1 MSAKSSAAC
10 ALCRRWPV
18 LLPVVLAILS
28 SLCGCSGS
36 HAARASS
43 PQDEQT
49 VTTVGVTSVVRK
61 PIMRQLTVSS
71 ELVPFQEIDV
81 YAKESGYVK
90 QLLVDYG
97 TRVQQG
103 QLMAVLEI
111 PELEMQLRQ
120 DTAAIQTA
128 TDQVAHAEHEVGRLE
143 AQRHV
148 TQLQYDR
155 LAGVA
160 KTRPGLVAQ
169 QEIDDAQGKDLA
181 LEAQVEASKSAL
193 ATAQS
198 QLDQAKAKEQQ
209 DQVLFDYARIT
220 APFAGIVTQRY
231 ANLGTLVQAGT
242 SSSTQ
247 AMPLVRLSQDNL
259 FRLVIPVPE
268 SYVKYIRIGDPVDLR
283 VSSLNQVVLGRVARF
298 SVDVTEDTRTMHTEV
313 DVPNP
318 SHTLMPGLYAEATL
332 TLERKTS
339 ALVAPLQ
346 AVNQAGDQATVFLV
360 DPDNTLQEREI
371 TLGLQTA
378 TDAEILSGL
387 NEGDRLVVSD
397 RSALKAGLHVK
408 PQEVEVLQ
416 YQTGNSQ

>member
-1 MSAKSSAAC
+1 MDVDRCLSDRSAAWLVIL
-10 ALCRRWPV
+10 ALVACFS
-18 LLPVVLAILS
+18 A
-28 SLCGCSGS
+28 CSNPG
-36 HAARASS
+36 ATRASRAH
-43 PQDEQT
+43 EEA

-61 PIMRQLTVSS
+61 PILRQLTVSS

-81 YAKESGYVK
+81 YAKESGFVK

-103 QLMAVLEI
+103 QLIAVLEI

-120 DTAAIQTA
+120 DAAAIQGA
-128 TDQVAHAEHEVGRLE
+128 TDQVAHAEHEVNRLE

-181 LEAQVEASKSAL
+181 LEAQVEAGKSAL

-198 QLDQAKAKEQQ
+198 QLDLAGAKKQH
-209 DQVLFDYARIT
+209 DQVLLDYARIT
-220 APFAGIVTQRY
+220 APFAGIVTQRF

-247 AMPLVRLSQDNL
+247 ALPIVRLSEDDK

-268 SYVKYIRIGDPVDLR
+268 SYVKYIRIGDPVDVR
-283 VSSLNQVVLGRVARF
+283 VPSLDKVVPGKVARF
-298 SVDVTEDTRTMHTEV
+298 SVDVAADTRTMHTEV
-313 DVPNP
+313 DVLNP
-318 SHTLMPGLYAEATL
+318 SHALMPGLYAEATL
-332 TLERKTS
+332 TLERKNS
-339 ALVAPLQ
+339 ALVVPLQ
-346 AVNQAGDQATVFLV
+346 AVTRTEGQATVYLI
-360 DPDNTLQEREI
+360 DSDDTLQERKVQ
-371 TLGLQTA
+371 LGIETA
-378 TDAEILSGL
+378 TDAELLGGLS
-387 NEGDRLVVSD
+387 EGDRVVVSD
-397 RSALKAGLHVK
+397 RSGLKAGLHVK
-408 PQEVEVLQ
+408 PQTVDVPQ
-416 YQTGNSQ
+416 YQAGSTQ